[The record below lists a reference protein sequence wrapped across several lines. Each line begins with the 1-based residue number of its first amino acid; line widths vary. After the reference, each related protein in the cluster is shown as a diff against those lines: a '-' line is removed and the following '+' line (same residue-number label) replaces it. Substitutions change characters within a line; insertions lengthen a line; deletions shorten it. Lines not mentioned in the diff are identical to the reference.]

1 MLDVEFRGEL
11 RPEQKLAANAL
22 LAFDNGVLSATTA
35 FGKTVVAAWLIAQ
48 RRVNTLIVVHRA
60 QLLEQWVERLKSFLE
75 LPEAAMGTIGG
86 GRKKPTGLLDV
97 AVMQSLVRK
106 GVVDDL
112 VGEYGQLIVDECHH
126 IPAYSFEQVAR
137 RAKAKF
143 VARSLGYTRPQGRT
157 SSDHLHAVRAA
168 PVHRRPKETSCSTTL

>member
-1 MLDVEFRGEL
+1 M
-11 RPEQKLAANAL
+11 
-22 LAFDNGVLSATTA
+22 
-35 FGKTVVAAWLIAQ
+35 
-48 RRVNTLIVVHRA
+48 VHRA

-75 LPEAAMGTIGG
+75 LPEAAIGTIGG

-112 VGEYGQLIVDECHH
+112 VGEYGQLIIDECHH

-143 VARSLGYTRPQGRT
+143 VLGLSAT
-157 SSDHLHAVRAA
+157 LVRKDGHHPIIFMQCGAA
-168 PVHRRPKETSCSTTL
+168 TVYRRPKETSCSTPFEHSVMVRPTEFQTLRLADPDVRLQFHELYDDLISDQRRNRAHLR